1 MMGAELAYRAG
12 VKRLALFHH
21 DPLSSDEEIWQAKEQ
36 AEAYLLYRQDSFPAC
51 EVLVAYEGLSLAI

>member
-1 MMGAELAYRAG
+1 